1 MSEGEVKKEE
11 KATAPQEQPTDNKPR
26 RGPKTQRFQ
35 RRPRDA
41 AAAGGGERVGR
52 RVGGRRERQGA
63 AAAGRDAEQRVQ
75 YKKQCLFCRKVGHT
89 LAECRAAQGSSGI
102 CYNCGSKEHCLRD
115 CPEPR
120 AAGGLRFAK
129 CFVCGETGHLSSA
142 CPKNSKG
149 MYPNGG
155 CCRLCGSV
163 YHLKANCPL
172 ANRRT
177 AELDG
182 LAVLEPLPGAP
193 AAGAVSGDADID
205 DGAGGSAS
213 EPLPKRPKNAHK
225 TGKTVSF

>member
-1 MSEGEVKKEE
+1 MSEGQAKTAEKPATKQEKPETKQE
-11 KATAPQEQPTDNKPR
+11 KATR
-26 RGPKTQRFQ
+26 RFQ
-35 RRPRDA
+35 KRPHDA
-41 AAAGGGERVGR
+41 QASTATPAASGTRPTR

-63 AAAGRDAEQRVQ
+63 PAAGRYAEQRVQ

-89 LAECRAAQGSSGI
+89 LTECRAAQGSSGI

-120 AAGGLRFAK
+120 GAGGLPFAK

-177 AELDG
+177 AELNG
-182 LAVLEPLPGAP
+182 LAVLEPLPGD
-193 AAGAVSGDADID
+193 AAGAAASGDADID
-205 DGAGGSAS
+205 EGKAA
-213 EPLPKRPKNAHK
+213 EPIAKRPKGAK

>member
-1 MSEGEVKKEE
+1 MSDG
-11 KATAPQEQPTDNKPR
+11 AGA
-26 RGPKTQRFQ
+26 PKTETTARPQGHFERRTRGAPGAPGQRV
-35 RRPRDA
+35 A
-41 AAAGGGERVGR
+41 R
-52 RVGGRRERQGA
+52 RVGGRRERRGAGAQGLD
-63 AAAGRDAEQRVQ
+63 DAQRVQ
-75 YKKQCLFCRKVGHT
+75 YKKRCLFCRKTGHT
-89 LAECRAAQGSSGI
+89 LAECRAAQGESGV
-102 CYNCGSKEHCLRD
+102 CYNCGSRDHSLRD

-149 MYPNGG
+149 MYPDGG

-177 AELDG
+177 AELNG
-182 LAVLEPLPGAP
+182 LAVLEPLPGD
-193 AAGAVSGDADID
+193 AAGAAASGDADID
-205 DGAGGSAS
+205 EGKAA
-213 EPLPKRPKNAHK
+213 EPIAKRPKGAK